1 MNKNRCKSC
10 SSCGFP
16 MEKPEDFAQSK
27 VISIYCRYCTNEK
40 GGLLPYDSIL
50 KATAKYY
57 MESQGIP
64 QDTAMKLA
72 NDLLITMPVWKNR
85 TSVQLKENN

>member
-16 MEKPEDFAQSK
+16 MEKAEDFAESN
-27 VISIYCRYCTNEK
+27 VINIYCRYCTNEK
-40 GGLLPYDSIL
+40 GELLPYETVL
-50 KATAKYY
+50 EANAKYY

-64 QDTAMKLA
+64 HNAAIKMAT
-72 NDLLITMPVWKNR
+72 DLLTTMPAWKNQALNKR
-85 TSVQLKENN
+85 